1 MKNPLVILALVCM
14 VLIVC
19 STGFAATTYVVTNDD
34 NMFAASNTSSIYK
47 LNTTTGALTLF
58 KTLQTGGLG
67 NSGGFLASVQ
77 SSITQDIKCLYIADG
92 GTSDIAAFKIPALT
106 KVGNYTNAAVN
117 GSGPGGSMALTPNGK
132 FLYVSYG
139 GTLNIGAWQRNADCS
154 LTFINAYVAKAGAD
168 TYSNLVVDPS
178 GKGLIVSVTDL
189 QALELFLI
197 NQTTGALTDLGFT
210 DLTQIPGCAANGCFP
225 TGIDITKGELA
236 IVATADNNAITTQLS
251 ASKPYFTKLT
261 YVDLSSVPLLNDET
275 VWLSSAAYN
284 TGTGPVYFGFS
295 GDENPTDPYG
305 IMTASLSSSGI
316 TIGPSTQITTS
327 PSALIG
333 LTESTGNWMVVS
345 EWFNQLQTFKINGD
359 GTLTPSAQGPV
370 VDANADGA
378 LSFFIF
384 PNTR

>member
-1 MKNPLVILALVCM
+1 MKKPVLLFALLGM

-19 STGFAATTYVVTNDD
+19 STSFATTYVITNDD
-34 NMFAASNTSSIYK
+34 NCAVASNTSSIYT
-47 LNTTTGALTLF
+47 LNASTGALKLT

-67 NSGGFLASVQ
+67 NCGGFFAGVQ
-77 SSITQDIKCLYIADG
+77 ASITQDTKCLYIADG
-92 GTSDIAAFKIPALT
+92 GTSDIAAFKVPALT
-106 KVGNYTNAAVN
+106 KVGNYTNASVN
-117 GSGPGGSMALTPNGK
+117 GAFPGGSMALTPNGK

-154 LTFINAYVAKAGAD
+154 LTFIKAYVAKAGAD

-189 QALELFLI
+189 SALELFLI

-210 DLTQIPGCAANGCFP
+210 NLNNVAGCASAGCFP

-251 ASKPYFTKLT
+251 GKKPYFTKVT
-261 YVDLSSVPLLNDET
+261 YVDLSGVPLINDET
-275 VWLSSAAYN
+275 VWLSSSAYK

-295 GDENPTDPYG
+295 GDGGDPYG
-305 IMTASLSSSGI
+305 VMTASLSSSGI
-316 TIGPSTQITTS
+316 TVGASTAITTS
-327 PSALIG
+327 PSAFIG
-333 LTESTGNWMVVS
+333 LAESTGSWMVVS
-345 EWFNQLQTFKINGD
+345 EWFNQLQTFKINGN
-359 GTLTPSAQGPV
+359 GTLTASAQGPV
-370 VDANADGA
+370 VDANANGA

>member
-1 MKNPLVILALVCM
+1 MKSPLVILALVCV

-34 NMFAASNTSSIYK
+34 NCDAASNTSSIYT
-47 LNTTTGALTLF
+47 LNTTTGALKLA

-67 NSGGFLASVQ
+67 NCGGFFSGAQ
-77 SSITQDIKCLYIADG
+77 SSITQDTKCLYIADG
-92 GTSDIAAFKIPALT
+92 LTSDIAAFKVPALT

-117 GSGPGGSMALTPNGK
+117 GNYPGGSMALTPNGK

-139 GTLNIGAWQRNADCS
+139 GTFNIGAWQRNADCS

-197 NQTTGALTDLGFT
+197 DQTTGALTDLGFT
-210 DLTQIPGCAANGCFP
+210 DLTQVSGCAANGCFP

-236 IVATADNNAITTQLS
+236 IVATGYNNAVITQLS
-251 ASKPYFTKLT
+251 PSKPYFTKVT
-261 YVDLSSVPLLNDET
+261 YVDLSSVTLVNDET
-275 VWLSSAAYN
+275 VWLSSAAYK
-284 TGTGPVYFGFS
+284 TGVGPVYFGFS
-295 GDENPTDPYG
+295 GDGVDPYG
-305 IMTASLSSSGI
+305 VMTASLSSSGI

-327 PSALIG
+327 PSTLIG
-333 LTESTGNWMVVS
+333 MTESTGNWMVVS
-345 EWFNQLQTFKINGD
+345 EWYNQLQTFKINGD
-359 GTLTPSAQGPV
+359 GTLTPSPQGPV
-370 VDANADGA
+370 VDANALGA
-378 LSFFIF
+378 LSFFIS